1 MSVLVMSVLVMSV
14 LLMSVLVVSVLVM
27 SLFAIGVLVM
37 SVFSYS
43 NAFFS
48 SGNTFRSVFFPS
60 WIVYTVLCWF
70 RLFVGILTHFTFC
83 CKVIIF
89 QFLQFLFCTIFLCC
103 SSNGPGIQR
112 YAKYVLEGFC
122 VRLKGSL
129 TPPSLTKWAYNQYE
143 NIDTSCGWLKII
155 LV

>member
-48 SGNTFRSVFFPS
+48 SGNTFRSVFFQAELDTL
-60 WIVYTVLCWF
+60 Y
-70 RLFVGILTHFTFC
+70 FVGFDYL
-83 CKVIIF
+83 
-89 QFLQFLFCTIFLCC
+89 
-103 SSNGPGIQR
+103 
-112 YAKYVLEGFC
+112 LE
-122 VRLKGSL
+122 S
-129 TPPSLTKWAYNQYE
+129 
-143 NIDTSCGWLKII
+143 
-155 LV
+155 